1 MKELDQ
7 INLEIRNS
15 RNGLMER
22 DHYDGNDERFY
33 ALTKST
39 SAYEALSDRR
49 LINHTNFAHFKC
61 LK

>member
-15 RNGLMER
+15 RNGLMGR
-22 DHYDGNDERFY
+22 DHYDGSDERFY
-33 ALTKST
+33 ALMKST

-49 LINHTNFAHFKC
+49 LINHIYFANYKC
-61 LK
+61 MK

>member
-33 ALTKST
+33 ALMKPK
-39 SAYEALSDRR
+39 SAYEALSDGR
-49 LINHTNFAHFKC
+49 LINHTNFANYI
-61 LK
+61 